1 MRVTRT
7 GVGMITGEETWKD
20 LAAFLD
26 DGMEEEEVYDDPV
39 ELLYRTWRNE
49 RAAPE
54 ILEAPAGLLE
64 SILEL
69 LEIQANRGPA
79 SLNVVD
85 CIYQMDAERIKFV
98 LKSWLRCRLAK
109 IERNWAAF
117 WPTWSDSERA
127 ANALA
132 RLLPAEREY
141 LESLSSSLVSALQEG
156 CLSRLPAD
164 LSSLQDPEML
174 ADGST
179 PIALPT
185 AANSH
190 VICRVRRDFHAGE
203 IVLDPVTRATAFLE
217 PNDTF
222 VLQYEVI
229 KDFLSNGEIEL
240 I

>member
-1 MRVTRT
+1 
-7 GVGMITGEETWKD
+7 MIAGEETWKD

-26 DGMEEEEVYDDPV
+26 DEMEDEEVHDDPV
-39 ELLYRTWRNE
+39 ELLFRSWRNE

-54 ILEAPAGLLE
+54 LLEAPSGLLE

-69 LEIQANRGPA
+69 LEIQSNRGAA

-98 LKSWLRCRLAK
+98 LKSWLRTRLTK

-117 WPTWSDSERA
+117 WPTWSDAERA
-127 ANALA
+127 TGSLA

-141 LESLSSSLVSALQEG
+141 LESLSGSLVSAMQEG

-179 PIALPT
+179 PLALPT
-185 AANSH
+185 ATNSH
-190 VICRVRRDFHAGE
+190 VICRVRRDFHADE
-203 IVLDPVTRATAFLE
+203 IVLDPVTRATALLE

-229 KDFLSNGEIEL
+229 KDFLANGEVEL